1 MSTSTKTV
9 DECPSPTSEQMSR
22 FRATKYLPIL
32 GWLPRYTRMEAVSDF
47 IAGITLG
54 LTMIPQ
60 SMAYAALA
68 GLTAQYGL
76 YSCFIGGFV
85 YIVFGTIREVSIG
98 PSSLMA
104 LVTLQYIRDMPLDF
118 LVLLCFLA
126 GCVELL
132 MGILNLGFIVDFIS
146 APVTSAFMSATSV
159 IIIISQMQGL
169 LGLKYKSA
177 NIVDNLYKML
187 TNINK
192 IRLPDLALGIC
203 SIAFLLIFRKLKDIV
218 CLCARDKENTSRNP
232 VIEKVLWYF
241 SIGRNALIVFITTT
255 IAYQLDA
262 AGSVPFR
269 LSGKIE
275 SGLPTI
281 SLPSFSAQVGNQ
293 TYTFLDMCAHYG
305 SGIVILPLISVLAN
319 VAIAKAF
326 AAGAP
331 VNATQEMLT
340 LGLCNILGSFVS
352 SMPTTG
358 AFTRSA
364 VSSASGIQTPMAGLY
379 SGTMA
384 LLALSFLTPYFYY
397 IPRATLSAVLITAV
411 VFMIDLR
418 IIKLLWKGCKTDAVA
433 AVGTFSICVFISVE
447 IGLLLGILFSLA
459 FFIRPSA
466 RPTFQIVN
474 CETHS
479 GGRYIILNL
488 DTCLHYP
495 AVTFFCDK
503 IMAIARSVENDV
515 PLIVNCERF
524 ASLDYT
530 SVKGIETLSRRLNH
544 EGSRFWLLRAN
555 SNVVN
560 SICAFTDNKYI
571 RLIDNEEDMED
582 ALHDALSN
590 KQSVD
595 LTDISVKRAIEIKKL
610 SHEDLSARSNSRRKD
625 SETDA
630 ERLALVSVP
639 ESKTEQ

>member
-1 MSTSTKTV
+1 
-9 DECPSPTSEQMSR
+9 
-22 FRATKYLPIL
+22 
-32 GWLPRYTRMEAVSDF
+32 
-47 IAGITLG
+47 
-54 LTMIPQ
+54 
-60 SMAYAALA
+60 
-68 GLTAQYGL
+68 
-76 YSCFIGGFV
+76 
-85 YIVFGTIREVSIG
+85 
-98 PSSLMA
+98 MA

-379 SGTMA
+379 SGNAIKSEIYTQASMANVIPACECRKNKATLHFTGTMA

-474 CETHS
+474 CEVKH
-479 GGRYIILNL
+479 
-488 DTCLHYP
+488 
-495 AVTFFCDK
+495 TFTRVYGSDFQ
-503 IMAIARSVENDV
+503 SYVYVNDYQDIQDQQ
-515 PLIVNCERF
+515 L
-524 ASLDYT
+524 
-530 SVKGIETLSRRLNH
+530 LS
-544 EGSRFWLLRAN
+544 
-555 SNVVN
+555 
-560 SICAFTDNKYI
+560 C
-571 RLIDNEEDMED
+571 RLIQEAD
-582 ALHDALSN
+582 
-590 KQSVD
+590 
-595 LTDISVKRAIEIKKL
+595 T
-610 SHEDLSARSNSRRKD
+610 
-625 SETDA
+625 
-630 ERLALVSVP
+630 
-639 ESKTEQ
+639 